1 MSPPWLPRFRPL
13 FLLVTALNVL
23 LLYSVGHYLWAP
35 RSAALSSSSAEGSG
49 FAGGAWKRATPV
61 GHRIRTAGCTLPQ
74 FDAFDPSVRP
84 YFRRR
89 SETRRC
95 HGRPNFLTVRDGFPA
110 IIDENLKEHGVL
122 PKDLVC
128 FYKEIYRNESLK
140 KPDAKYLYSTRERL
154 LFDEPL
160 RKEFLFVECAT
171 RRSPD
176 RPFHDQFLL
185 NPVIKGDVEERCRT
199 APAGT
204 PHNLS
209 VLVLGLDSVSYLNL
223 DRHLPETAKF
233 VREKLGAFELH
244 GYNKLGDNSYPNQVP
259 LITGL
264 KDYEATKAA
273 PDGFYD
279 DLSGRFI
286 WQLYGERGYRT
297 MFLEESPFYGLF
309 NYFSQGFRRAPADYY
324 LRHVIMAMDDS
335 PKKTQDWQRVR
346 CLGPTMPFEELLDY
360 LARFT
365 EVMGERPF
373 FSYTW
378 ISEITHDSLNSAGY
392 ADEPFRRHLETL
404 YSSGTLNHTVLVFLS
419 DHGLRFGDVRATYIG
434 KFEDRQ
440 PFAFVV
446 FPPWFLEQNPE
457 AARSLRV
464 NQRRLTTHFD
474 VHAMLVELLDY
485 PNAERPNSTYGISLL
500 HDVPDTRTC
509 ADASITHHW
518 CACNARA
525 DAAVSGD
532 VASTLANHFMSEIN
546 GWVAQAA
553 RKCAEYKLLQVMDVT
568 ALQATPAERA
578 TNTNHYWVTIK
589 LSPGAAVFEGTVRV
603 QGDNVTVLKEVS
615 RCNWFAGQS
624 YCVRNHWLEKYC
636 YCRRTFGELI

>member
-1 MSPPWLPRFRPL
+1 MTLPWLPRFRPL

-35 RSAALSSSSAEGSG
+35 RSAALWSSSADGSG
-49 FAGGAWKRATPV
+49 SAGGAWERAAPV
-61 GHRIRTAGCTLPQ
+61 GYRIRTPGCTLPQ
-74 FDAFDPSVRP
+74 FDPFDPSIRP
-84 YFRRR
+84 YFQRR

-95 HGRPNFLTVRDGFPA
+95 GGKPNFLTIRDGYPTV
-110 IIDENLKEHGVL
+110 ITQNLKEHGVL
-122 PKDLVC
+122 PKDLLC

-140 KPDAKYLYSTRERL
+140 KPDERYLYGNRKRL
-154 LFDEPL
+154 QFDEPL
-160 RKEFLFVECAT
+160 QNEFLFVECAT
-171 RRSPD
+171 TQSPD

-185 NPVIKGDVEERCRT
+185 NAVIKESVEERCR
-199 APAGT
+199 AASVGT

-223 DRHLPETAKF
+223 DRHLPETAKY
-233 VREKLGAFELH
+233 VRENLGGFELY

-259 LITGL
+259 LILGL

-279 DLSGRFI
+279 DLSSRFI

-324 LRHVIMAMDDS
+324 LRHVIQAMDDS

-365 EVMGERPF
+365 DVMGDRPF

-404 YSSGTLNHTVLVFLS
+404 HTSGTLNHTVLVFLS
-419 DHGLRFGDVRATYIG
+419 DHGLRFGDARATYIG

-446 FPPWFLEQNPE
+446 FPPWFLRQNPE
-457 AARSLRV
+457 VARTLRA
-464 NQRRLTTHFD
+464 NQHRLTTHFD
-474 VHAMLVELLDY
+474 VHAMLVELLDF
-485 PNAERPNSTYGISLL
+485 PNAERPNSTYGLSLL
-500 HDVPDTRTC
+500 HDIPETRTC
-509 ADASITHHW
+509 SDASISHHW
-518 CACNARA
+518 CVCDARA
-525 DAAVSGD
+525 DASVTSE
-532 VASTLANHFMSEIN
+532 VASMLANQFTATIN
-546 GWVAQAA
+546 RWVAQAV
-553 RKCAEYKLLQVMDVT
+553 RLCEEYRLLEIMDVT
-568 ALQATPAERA
+568 ALRATPAERA
-578 TNTNHYWVTIK
+578 ANTSHYWVTIK

-603 QGDNVTVLKEVS
+603 QGDNVTVLKEIS
-615 RCNWFAGQS
+615 RCNWFSGQS
-624 YCVRNHWLEKYC
+624 YCVSNWLQKFC
-636 YCRRTFGELI
+636 YCRRTLGELI